1 MPVIFHLD
9 LDTFFVSVER
19 ILDPSLNGKPVI
31 VGGKPGSRGVVSSC
45 SYETR
50 KFGVRSGMPSTRAY
64 KLCPQAIFVNC
75 SFSEY
80 SRYSHLVK
88 KILEKY
94 PPLLEQA
101 SVDEFYMDFTGTER
115 IYGNF
120 MLLAERILDEIRDE
134 LKLPASIGIGS
145 NKTIAKICSDFNKPK
160 GITYIP
166 PGSEKDF
173 LAPLPVET
181 MPGVGKVFAG
191 ALRSRGIATIGDIAR
206 LPAEYFASVF
216 GKGGL
221 DLWER
226 ANGKGSET
234 LVQNWE
240 RKGISCERTFNRDIS
255 SLPEIESYLFNL
267 VGKICQQ
274 LRDENKMA
282 GNIHIKLRYSDFST
296 ITRACRVPP
305 TVDDRFVYETALNLL
320 RKGYTRRVGVRLIG
334 IGMSSL
340 VEFHSQDS
348 LFETKEEKRE
358 KMMFA
363 VNKIRDKFGF
373 SAIELGVRTPP

>member
-1 MPVIFHLD
+1 
-9 LDTFFVSVER
+9 
-19 ILDPSLNGKPVI
+19 
-31 VGGKPGSRGVVSSC
+31 
-45 SYETR
+45 
-50 KFGVRSGMPSTRAY
+50 
-64 KLCPQAIFVNC
+64 
-75 SFSEY
+75 
-80 SRYSHLVK
+80 
-88 KILEKY
+88 
-94 PPLLEQA
+94 
-101 SVDEFYMDFTGTER
+101 
-115 IYGNF
+115 
-120 MLLAERILDEIRDE
+120 
-134 LKLPASIGIGS
+134 
-145 NKTIAKICSDFNKPK
+145 
-160 GITYIP
+160 
-166 PGSEKDF
+166 
-173 LAPLPVET
+173 